1 MQRLPYPSNCVLLS
15 SPLCTYIHSRFDSSY
30 KAVCGEKDTA
40 MRTHTH
46 KHTLSVM
53 CIRLS
58 SFPIF
63 AQAAMSASST
73 QQLFC
78 SVYWF
83 CQKNTHTFLHTVL
96 SSSGICMQIWFEKR
110 FMHLANVCSQ
120 QEQVKI
126 NTHNNCYRSC
136 GEEFSFQRN
145 NMLSSMKLLHFFSN
159 KILFHDIWSQ
169 YLFVSRAFWLDFT
182 NCSDSLGA
190 LNWSFFLVWMLIW
203 FGSHFTVD
211 NLPSLLISNGR
222 RDLFAGDVDTIRID
236 IQTHFM
242 NFISLNTWQV
252 HLCCFPGS
260 ICLCY
265 NKASSV
271 FHRHTETQ
279 AFLFDLYHVTV
290 CSHLFIGRVVLMKLY
305 ERALRCAVW
314 CLS

>member
-1 MQRLPYPSNCVLLS
+1 MQRLPYHSNCVLLC
-15 SPLCTYIHSRFDSSY
+15 SPSCTYIHSRFDSSY
-30 KAVCGEKDTA
+30 TAVCGEKDTA

-46 KHTLSVM
+46 KHTLSMM

-83 CQKNTHTFLHTVL
+83 CQKKTHTFLHSVL
-96 SSSGICMQIWFEKR
+96 SSSGICMQISFEKR
-110 FMHLANVCSQ
+110 FMHLAKVCSQ

-126 NTHNNCYRSC
+126 NTHNSCYRPC
-136 GEEFSFQRN
+136 GEESSFQRN

-159 KILFHDIWSQ
+159 KILGHDIWSQ

-182 NCSDSLGA
+182 NCLDSQLV
-190 LNWSFFLVWMLIW
+190 LFSSLDIDLVWFTFHCRQSFF
-203 FGSHFTVD
+203 S
-211 NLPSLLISNGR
+211 SISNGR

-271 FHRHTETQ
+271 FHRYTETQ